1 MHSYLR
7 EYLRRLR
14 VLAWNKREQRLRAF
28 LRIYIF
34 LIAYTIIF
42 ISIPVL
48 VAPSGDTLFRSA
60 LLRTILTV
68 CVIGLLFGAATYVD
82 KRPIRSFGLE
92 INRRWGVDA
101 LVGLIIGSAIP
112 TVATVLGLLGGWIT
126 VGEIV
131 YTPTATYLRDLG
143 FAIVITVGI
152 AVVEELVFRGYIL
165 SNAIEGL
172 DFRWLSQPVT
182 IATALGLSALLF
194 ALTHPAP
201 ELANGL
207 HFLSAG
213 LFLGL
218 AYLLSGQLAL
228 PIGIHAGFNFVSAY
242 VFPTAADPSFA
253 VISLSTTGPDWLI
266 SQTGLIQAGL
276 QIPAAL
282 AIVCYLWW
290 RTGSYSISADITSR
304 LKTR

>member
-1 MHSYLR
+1 M
-7 EYLRRLR
+7 
-14 VLAWNKREQRLRAF
+14 
-28 LRIYIF
+28 
-34 LIAYTIIF
+34 
-42 ISIPVL
+42 
-48 VAPSGDTLFRSA
+48 
-60 LLRTILTV
+60 
-68 CVIGLLFGAATYVD
+68 IGLLFGAATYID
-82 KRPIRSFGLE
+82 KRPIHTYGLQ
-92 INRRWGVDA
+92 IDRRWGVDV
-101 LVGLIIGSAIP
+101 LVGLIIGGAIP

-126 VGEIV
+126 AGEAV
-131 YTPTATYLRDLG
+131 YTPTATYVRDLG

-152 AVVEELVFRGYIL
+152 AAVEELVFRGYIL

-194 ALTHPAP
+194 ALIHPAP
-201 ELANGL
+201 ELVNGL

-213 LFLGL
+213 LLLGL

-253 VISLSTTGPDWLI
+253 VISLSTTGPNWLI
-266 SQTGLIQAGL
+266 SQTGLIPTAL

-282 AIVCYLWW
+282 VMISYLWW
-290 RTGSYSISADITSR
+290 RAGTHSISIDITSK
-304 LKTR
+304 LKIR